1 MNNND
6 IVYVTGH
13 QHPDTDSVASAIA
26 YAFFKKTQGV
36 RAVPCRLGKL
46 NSETKYLLKRFGFEE
61 PMLLEDARKT
71 LAEIE
76 IDPPLAV
83 KHDATIQ
90 EAIDLLIKNKRR
102 LLAVLDD
109 DNRLCGVVTKSDLA
123 SVGFGDTAQGIASL
137 KETPISY
144 ISKTISG
151 TTVYDDPQTHINGKV
166 SIIAHSES
174 GLEKY
179 DVKDRIVIVG
189 NDPAAQ
195 IQLIEKEA
203 GALIVVWAENVQEE
217 VVDKARQYH
226 CPIIISGHGT
236 MNTSRYIYFAPPVH
250 LVMTKRST
258 TFFDHELVEDASKKM
273 ARTRFSSFPVIND
286 NNELVGYV
294 GRYHVMNYENKK
306 IILVDHNEF
315 AQSVRAVEKAKVL
328 EVLDHHR
335 INDFSSDQPVQF
347 RNEIIGSTATIITKI
362 FRENQL
368 PIQANLAGLLLGAVL
383 SDTLM
388 FESPTCTQVDI
399 DQANYLAAMA
409 NLDIEEFG
417 RQMFTESSNIEEKSI
432 SELMNQDIKYY
443 EIGAFRT
450 MISQITAPSL
460 ESFYGR
466 DMEIQ
471 HDLDVLTKKKGLDL
485 CVLAISGIMDRG
497 SIFFASGDKSKW
509 VMEAFPN
516 KEGEMHSLQEGVLS
530 RKKQIVPMVTEAISR
545 YA

>member
-13 QHPDTDSVASAIA
+13 QHPDTDSIASAIA

-61 PMLLEDARKT
+61 PMFLEDARKT

-83 KHDATIQ
+83 RHDATIQ

-109 DNRLCGVVTKSDLA
+109 DNHLCGVVTKSDLA

-151 TTVYDDPQTHINGKV
+151 TTIYDDPDTHINGKV

-189 NDPAAQ
+189 NDSAAQ
-195 IQLIEKEA
+195 IQLIEKGA
-203 GALIVVWAENVQEE
+203 GALIIVWAEEVQED
-217 VVDKARQYH
+217 VVEKARQLH
-226 CPIIISGHGT
+226 CPIILSGHGT
-236 MNTSRYIYFAPPVH
+236 MNTSRYIYFAPPVR
-250 LVMTKRST
+250 LVMTKKST

-273 ARTRFSSFPVIND
+273 ARTRFSSFPVVND
-286 NNELVGYV
+286 DNELVGYV

-315 AQSVRAVEKAKVL
+315 AQSVKAIEKAKVL
-328 EVLDHHR
+328 EVLENHDISFEHLPSGIDTMSVLVSSAAIEECKGSITAEMVKAVDPDSITIMENLCLIAVVGRGMVSTEGTAARVFTALADAH
-335 INDFSSDQPVQF
+335 INV
-347 RNEIIGSTATIITKI
+347 R
-362 FRENQL
+362 
-368 PIQANLAGLLLGAVL
+368 
-383 SDTLM
+383 M
-388 FESPTCTQVDI
+388 I
-399 DQANYLAAMA
+399 DQ
-409 NLDIEEFG
+409 G
-417 RQMFTESSNIEEKSI
+417 S
-432 SELMNQDIKYY
+432 SELNIIVAV
-443 EIGAFRT
+443 E
-450 MISQITAPSL
+450 
-460 ESFYGR
+460 ER
-466 DMEIQ
+466 DYQKTI
-471 HDLDVLTKKKGLDL
+471 
-485 CVLAISGIMDRG
+485 
-497 SIFFASGDKSKW
+497 
-509 VMEAFPN
+509 
-516 KEGEMHSLQEGVLS
+516 
-530 RKKQIVPMVTEAISR
+530 EAI
-545 YA
+545 YNEFVK